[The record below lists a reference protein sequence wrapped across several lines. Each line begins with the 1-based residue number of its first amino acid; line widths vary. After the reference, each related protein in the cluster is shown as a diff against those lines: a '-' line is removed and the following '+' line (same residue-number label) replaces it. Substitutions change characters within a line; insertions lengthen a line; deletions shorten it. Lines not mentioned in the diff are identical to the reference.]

1 MSACAPLLTLGLT
14 DRLPSGQCCSSS
26 RIKECINHWQVRMK
40 KSEWKRRGMHRIL
53 GTAAR
58 AQCTSDSFIRLY
70 LNDYHYAPNAASR
83 LGRFLGHSSE
93 WPTKWTSTERHYL
106 YRLLVVVLFLLFLLI
121 HLVAASQHPTS
132 NRKGVGRLS
141 SSILHTRHPLS
152 SDAKEASRHS
162 FSSSQRSANELIVNG
177 QCESANL

>member
-1 MSACAPLLTLGLT
+1 MSGRGEGCIEFLARLHGHNAPVL
-14 DRLPSGQCCSSS
+14 SS
-26 RIKECINHWQVRMK
+26 
-40 KSEWKRRGMHRIL
+40 
-53 GTAAR
+53 
-58 AQCTSDSFIRLY
+58 SDSFIRLY

-106 YRLLVVVLFLLFLLI
+106 YRLQVEVVLFLLFLLI

-141 SSILHTRHPLS
+141 SSILHTGKPLS
-152 SDAKEASRHS
+152 SDMQRKRADIHSLPLKGARMSSLWMASASRP
-162 FSSSQRSANELIVNG
+162 IY
-177 QCESANL
+177 NLLNQTYLAY